1 MLLYPIFGAFIIWV
15 FIWLFEGR
23 PTFFSRDLAC
33 RNCLVGENLTIRICD
48 FGLSRLLDE
57 DSYTAREGTKFPI
70 KWTAPEAL
78 NYNTFTM
85 KSDVWCKYIVFD
97 VRLWGFVLKTIQYRY
112 NVHVQS
118 EILTLLKLVIGKIYR
133 VF

>member
-1 MLLYPIFGAFIIWV
+1 M
-15 FIWLFEGR
+15 
-23 PTFFSRDLAC
+23 
-33 RNCLVGENLTIRICD
+33 TIRICD

-85 KSDVWCKYIVFD
+85 KSDVWCEFTAC
-97 VRLWGFVLKTIQYRY
+97 LVLCKT
-112 NVHVQS
+112 S
-118 EILTLLKLVIGKIYR
+118 ILE
-133 VF
+133 

>member
-1 MLLYPIFGAFIIWV
+1 M
-15 FIWLFEGR
+15 
-23 PTFFSRDLAC
+23 
-33 RNCLVGENLTIRICD
+33 TIRICD

-85 KSDVWCKYIVFD
+85 KSDVWCKYSDSYLFNFSFYGV
-97 VRLWGFVLKTIQYRY
+97 VLTVA
-112 NVHVQS
+112 NG
-118 EILTLLKLVIGKIYR
+118 EID
-133 VF
+133 F